1 MFGQTGLYGLRSVD
15 SVVGL
20 QSRACYLDRML
31 YRFMMLLG
39 LVLLAGCAS
48 EKRMGESRIQAR
60 RHTKGIHIQHHR
72 EPVSLQSRFVRA
84 EEERVTS
91 SPDAPMVAL
100 STPED
105 QALASEDWPVQTERR
120 GFSVLPV
127 EQKTPQQLE
136 VRKAKLKPRP
146 SSDVSTGTSTIVRA
160 QFETLPDPV
169 DGRHPNAVPGF
180 VLSLGWLLG
189 IVAEGAIT
197 YLQIPLSGLAFALG
211 FAASIVGYF
220 LSRKSFRMSREH
232 PELYPRFKLSR
243 AARWVSA
250 AVFAPVA
257 LYAALLVIL
266 LLLLGGL

>member
-1 MFGQTGLYGLRSVD
+1 
-15 SVVGL
+15 
-20 QSRACYLDRML
+20 ML
-31 YRFMMLLG
+31 YRALMFLG
-39 LVLLAGCAS
+39 LVVLAGCAS

-72 EPVSLQSRFVRA
+72 DHVTSQNSSGRSEEMHEVKNPDRPLSAVTPPIGQHEASWDWAVQKERHGFSGPPVQQAVRILQEVKQVTKPDESPVSVVGDGQ
-84 EEERVTS
+84 
-91 SPDAPMVAL
+91 
-100 STPED
+100 
-105 QALASEDWPVQTERR
+105 
-120 GFSVLPV
+120 
-127 EQKTPQQLE
+127 
-136 VRKAKLKPRP
+136 
-146 SSDVSTGTSTIVRA
+146 STIVRT
-160 QFETLPDPV
+160 QSETLPEHV

-180 VLSLGWLLG
+180 ILSLGWFLG
-189 IVAEGAIT
+189 LVAEGAIT

-266 LLLLGGL
+266 LLVLGGL